1 MLCDLGGRSKWS
13 MFGLQVRGPPISEPS
28 GSHHTVKM
36 PQTLLGKGYLTAG

>member
-1 MLCDLGGRSKWS
+1 MTWVADQNGRCVDCKY
-13 MFGLQVRGPPISEPS
+13 LAPLISEPS